1 MTVNIAS
8 KGICV
13 EAVGVLMAPP
23 KDLLGS
29 AEENEE
35 NL

>member
-8 KGICV
+8 KGIC
-13 EAVGVLMAPP
+13 EGAVGVLMTPP

-29 AEENEE
+29 VEENEE